1 MDPTG
6 WTLEN
11 KAGDLPL
18 LDWPPTGFRARVLLG
33 LNHIAMRGES
43 VVSALRFV
51 FPRPSACGS
60 GESSRQNR
68 PLRCCTRTG
77 QSDPGRRLKGGACEV
92 PRQRRLPGLCHWKRR
107 GQNTC
112 FWMAYMVG
120 NGGLR
125 LISVSAPRCC
135 TCTSLATR
143 GGGVKVDQAAPP
155 PTVLCRPPVCTS
167 TMGSHLDG
175 LPS

>member
-18 LDWPPTGFRARVLLG
+18 LDWPSTGFRARVLLG

-43 VVSALRFV
+43 VVSALRFI

-68 PLRCCTRTG
+68 PLRCCTRAG

-143 GGGVKVDQAAPP
+143 GGGG
-155 PTVLCRPPVCTS
+155 CESRPSSS
-167 TMGSHLDG
+167 TTNCSLSTASLHLDNG
-175 LPS
+175 VPS